1 MPELRK
7 ETQETSEQPTSG
19 ARMTRR
25 NLASA
30 AALVAS
36 ALAMSSSKVAAQII
50 PRPEFPRP
58 LPGGGTGTQCFLR
71 GTYIRTP
78 DGEVEVGTL
87 KAGDMVTTASGEA
100 KPIKRIG
107 YRAVGPEEA
116 ALNSDERPVKVAQGA
131 IDDVTPGSDL
141 YLSRN
146 HALYLNGMLIPVGD
160 LINGRTITV
169 ATDMAADT
177 LEYFHIELDGH
188 DVIFANGAACETLLF
203 QAAEA
208 VTASH
213 VVPFAPLVSFFGGRG
228 ALASRLRS
236 AAAPLV
242 DRRRP
247 IDIIRDR
254 LEDRAE
260 RSLAA

>member
-7 ETQETSEQPTSG
+7 ETQETSGQPTSG
-19 ARMTRR
+19 TRMTRR

-36 ALAMSSSKVAAQII
+36 ALAMSSTKVAAQVF

-58 LPGGGTGTQCFLR
+58 TPGGGGTQCFLR
-71 GTYIRTP
+71 GTFIRTP
-78 DGEVEVGTL
+78 EGEVEVSTL
-87 KAGDMVTTASGEA
+87 KAGDLVTTASGEA

-116 ALNSDERPVKVAQGA
+116 ALNSDEHPVKVAQGA
-131 IDDVTPGSDL
+131 IDDVTPKSDL

-146 HALYLNGMLIPVGD
+146 HALYLNGMLIPVSD
-160 LINGRTITV
+160 LINGRTIAV
-169 ATDMAADT
+169 ATDMPAVT
-177 LEYFHIELDGH
+177 FEYFHIELDGH

-203 QAAEA
+203 EAAPA
-208 VTASH
+208 ARVI
-213 VVPFAPLVSFFGGRG
+213 PFAPLVSFFGGRG

-236 AAAPLV
+236 AASPLI

-247 IDIIRDR
+247 IDIVRDR